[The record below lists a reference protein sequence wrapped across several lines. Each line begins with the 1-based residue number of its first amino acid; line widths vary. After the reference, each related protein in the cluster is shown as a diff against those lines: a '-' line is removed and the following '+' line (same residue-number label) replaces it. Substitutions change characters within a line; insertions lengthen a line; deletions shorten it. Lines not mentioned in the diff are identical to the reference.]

1 MEIGAIVEHFVCDYR
16 GRIVAMANGLVHVLV
31 DGVGVVE
38 KTLHCLRPLNN
49 LLTYNRLTYCGRAII
64 LYG

>member
-38 KTLHCLRPLNN
+38 DRVENFALSE
-49 LLTYNRLTYCGRAII
+49 AA
-64 LYG
+64 

>member
-1 MEIGAIVEHFVCDYR
+1 MEIGTIVQHFVCDYR

-38 KTLHCLRPLNN
+38 DRVENFVLSE
-49 LLTYNRLTYCGRAII
+49 AA
-64 LYG
+64 